1 MEVADSCAF
10 LGCFK
15 RVNEIVLVKENGFL
29 SYIKNYFF
37 VKLFFIHLQRVSMF
51 TLKFLSKFPI
61 RLIEKFGNV
70 FKVLT

>member
-1 MEVADSCAF
+1 MEVPDSRAF

-15 RVNEIVLVKENGFL
+15 RVDKIVLVKENGLL

-51 TLKFLSKFPI
+51 TFKFLSKFPI
-61 RLIEKFGNV
+61 RLINKFGNV
-70 FKVLT
+70 FKILT